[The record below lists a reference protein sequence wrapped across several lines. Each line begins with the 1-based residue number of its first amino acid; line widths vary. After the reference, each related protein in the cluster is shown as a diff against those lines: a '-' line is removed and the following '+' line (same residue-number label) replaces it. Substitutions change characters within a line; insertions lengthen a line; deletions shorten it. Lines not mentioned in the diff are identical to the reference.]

1 MAKSIFSTALPKE
14 RGAGLVW
21 AWWQKGKF
29 GVITTSEYVQRP
41 AEKNDV
47 SAWNGSGHVAVF
59 CLFVSG
65 LTGLA
70 YEICWIRKAA
80 MVFGSAAFALSTVL
94 AVFFGG
100 MAIGSFLFGRYSQ
113 RTRRP
118 LKVYAALEIGIGLL
132 GVVSPLAFAS
142 ADAMYGWLYPVVFDH
157 FVLLS
162 LVRFLFVALILLP
175 PTLLMGGTLPLFCR
189 QFVQSEGRISRGV
202 GWLYGLNTLGAAVGC
217 TICGFWMI
225 PTIGVNRTI
234 YLCGILNIAV
244 GLVVWR
250 VPLAVGIKPVVDKA
264 IKIMNQEMAQS
275 GVCHYAKIV
284 PALFFACGFVALG
297 HEVLW
302 ARYLSLLTHNTVHT
316 YTLTLAVVLAGI
328 VLGSVLMAGLSD
340 RSRRRAMV
348 FGAVQVANGLAVM
361 AALMLPA
368 EWWRSQRDP
377 ADAIGQVWMVL
388 VVLLLPATLSGMSY
402 PLAIRMVV
410 SDPRQA
416 GWGVG
421 KMVSLNTI
429 GGILGALALG
439 FIVLPLAGL
448 QNAIWMMTGI
458 SLLIGFIA
466 WGWLE
471 RVAVLWLRIMLIVTS
486 ALAWLA
492 IPWVM
497 ETRLPGDFLADR
509 GNLVDFREGISTF
522 VAVVRKDN
530 QLRLEID
537 RLWQGSKQ
545 KNHQIMAA
553 HVPMLLHKGPSS
565 ALVVGLGSGQAASRF
580 LMYPSMQRLDCVDIE
595 GQLFPLVRQHFDAT
609 WMEDCRVRTIV
620 EDGRNYLTYIDANY
634 DVISIE
640 VGQTFR
646 PGIASFY
653 TIEFYQRA
661 RARLRPDG
669 ILSQF
674 VPLSFFKEEE
684 FRTVIKTFLEVFPTS
699 VLWYNMSE
707 CLLIGSVSD
716 KLQLSPD
723 RLAALSQN
731 GQLCDDLKYAHW
743 GGPEQW
749 LNQSDVFLASFLM
762 GPVGLAN
769 MVAGAPSYHD
779 DRPYLEYTT
788 NIYGSGADQSIVAMI
803 RAHLE
808 SVKVVL
814 PSPENT
820 QSYRE
825 IESLRLQNLDDIVA
839 DTYKGKVG
847 NLLNQKRYEEAA
859 AVCREALRWNTDSV
873 DINNGLGVA
882 IQAQEKFEEAQ
893 LSFLRALEIDP
904 DSVVAHHNMGFTLMA
919 QQKFKEAAAH
929 LRRAV
934 KLAPYY
940 AESQFHLAKTLRL
953 WGKPVE
959 AIKAYRAALQANPEY
974 GTAHNGLGI
983 ALARQGD
990 LDGAF
995 QHLLKAAKIDPDNAD
1010 VHNNLGLAYQL
1021 RGEFPDAIK
1030 HFRQAFRL
1038 KDDFAKAHLNLASLL
1053 LSTGQ
1058 ASEAADHFRTA
1069 VRINPEW
1076 VPPHHGLAWLLATHP
1091 DHRIRNTA
1099 EAVRHAE
1106 RAVELSKH
1114 QSFAVLDTLAAA
1126 YATADRF
1133 AEAIRVAQDA
1143 IEVAITHGKE
1153 EQASKIRGRLELYQ
1167 LGKAYREMISVK

>member
-1 MAKSIFSTALPKE
+1 M
-14 RGAGLVW
+14 GAGLVW
-21 AWWQKGKF
+21 IWRRKGKF
-29 GVITTSEYVQRP
+29 GVITTSEYVQRS
-41 AEKNDV
+41 ADKNNA
-47 SAWNGSGHVAVF
+47 SAPNGAGYVAVATF

-70 YEICWIRKAA
+70 YEICWIRKASL
-80 MVFGSAAFALSTVL
+80 VFGSATFALSTVL

-100 MAIGSFLFGRYSQ
+100 MAIGCFLFGRYSQ
-113 RTRRP
+113 RTNHP
-118 LKVYAALEIGIGLL
+118 LKVYAVLEISIGLL
-132 GVVSPLAFAS
+132 GIASPLAFAS
-142 ADAMYGWLYPVVFDH
+142 ADAIYGWLYPIVLDH
-157 FVLLS
+157 VVLLS
-162 LVRFLFVALILLP
+162 LTRFLFVALILLP

-189 QFVQSEGRISRGV
+189 QLVQSEGRISRSV

-217 TICGFWMI
+217 AICGFWMI

-250 VPLAVGIKPVVDKA
+250 VPLVVGIKPVIDKA

-275 GVCHYAKIV
+275 GLCHYARIV
-284 PALFFACGFVALG
+284 SALFFACGFVALG

-316 YTLTLAVVLAGI
+316 YTLTLAVVLTGI
-328 VLGSVLMAGLSD
+328 VLGSVIMAGLCD
-340 RSRRRAMV
+340 RLRRRAMV
-348 FGAVQVANGLAVM
+348 FGAVQVANGLTVM

-368 EWWRSQRDP
+368 EWWQSRRDP
-377 ADAIGQVWMVL
+377 ANATGQVWMVL
-388 VVLLLPATLSGMSY
+388 VVLLLPAVLSGMSY

-410 SDPRQA
+410 SDPQQA
-416 GWGVG
+416 GGGVG
-421 KMVSLNTI
+421 RMTSLNTI
-429 GGILGALALG
+429 GGICGALALG

-448 QNAIWMMTGI
+448 QKAIWLTTGM

-471 RVAVLWLRIMLIVTS
+471 RVTDVWLRIMLIVVST
-486 ALAWLA
+486 LAWLA

-497 ETRLPGDFLADR
+497 ETRLPEDFLAER
-509 GNLVDFREGISTF
+509 SKLVDFREGMSAF
-522 VAVVRKDN
+522 VAVVRKDDR
-530 QLRLEID
+530 LRLEID

-553 HVPMLLHKGPSS
+553 HVPMLLHKRPSS
-565 ALVVGLGSGQAASRF
+565 ALVVGLGPGQTASRF
-580 LMYPSMQRLDCVDIE
+580 LMYPSMQRLDCVEIE
-595 GQLFPLVRQHFDAT
+595 GQLLPLVRQHFDAT
-609 WMEDCRVRTIV
+609 WMEDHRVHTII
-620 EDGRNYLTYIDANY
+620 EDGRNYLTHIDVNY

-653 TIEFYQRA
+653 TTEFYQHA

-674 VPLSFFKEEE
+674 VPLSFFTTDE
-684 FRTVIKTFLEVFPTS
+684 FCAVIKTFLEVFPTS

-716 KLQLSPD
+716 ELKLSPD
-723 RLAALSQN
+723 RLSILSQN
-731 GQLCDDLKYAHW
+731 EQLHEDLKYAHW
-743 GGPEQW
+743 GGPAQW
-749 LNQSDVFLASFLM
+749 LNQPDFFLAGFLM
-762 GPVGLAN
+762 GPTGLAN
-769 MVAGAPSYHD
+769 MVVDASSYHD

-788 NIYGSGADQSIVAMI
+788 NIYGSGAEQSIVAMI
-803 RAHLE
+803 RLHLE
-808 SVKVVL
+808 PVEMVL
-814 PSPENT
+814 SSPEGT
-820 QSYRE
+820 QFDHD
-825 IESLRLQNLDDIVA
+825 IESICLQNLDDIVA
-839 DTYKGKVG
+839 DTYKGKVD
-847 NLLNQKRYEEAA
+847 NLLTQKRYEEAVI
-859 AVCREALRWNTDSV
+859 VCREALRWNTYSV

-882 IQAQEKFEEAQ
+882 IQSQEKYEEAQ
-893 LSFLRALEIDP
+893 LSFRRALEIAP
-904 DSVVAHHNMGFTLMA
+904 DSVLAHHNMGFTLMV
-919 QQKFKEAAAH
+919 QRKFEAAVEH

-934 KLAPYY
+934 KLAPDY
-940 AESQFHLAKTLRL
+940 AEAHFHLAKALRL

-959 AIKAYRAALQANPEY
+959 AIKSYRAALQANPEY
-974 GTAHNGLGI
+974 ATAHNGLGI
-983 ALARQGD
+983 VLALQGD
-990 LDGAF
+990 LEGAF
-995 QHLLKAAKIDPDNAD
+995 PNLLKAVKIDPDNAD

-1021 RGEFPDAIK
+1021 RGDLAYAIK
-1030 HFRQAFRL
+1030 HFKQAFRL

-1058 ASEAADHFRTA
+1058 ASEAADHFRVA
-1069 VRINPEW
+1069 VRINPDW

-1091 DHRIRNTA
+1091 DYRIRNTA

-1106 RAVELSKH
+1106 RAVELSKN
-1114 QSFAVLDTLAAA
+1114 QSSAVLDTLAAA

-1133 AEAIRVAQDA
+1133 EEAIRVAQEA
-1143 IEVAITHGKE
+1143 IEVAITHEKE

-1167 LGKAYREMISVK
+1167 QGKAHREPISVK